1 MKNPW
6 LLYTLIRL
14 GMFFGLFFVLLLLD
28 FNPYFSAIIAAAIS
42 FALSLLVLDRQ
53 RDALSEQVAK
63 RLSRDAQ
70 GKYLDEQGSVED
82 AILESKEVDQ
92 INPETNLRGID
103 YGGKA

>member
-1 MKNPW
+1 
-6 LLYTLIRL
+6 
-14 GMFFGLFFVLLLLD
+14 MFFGLFFILLLLD

-92 INPETNLRGID
+92 INPETNQ
-103 YGGKA
+103 GGKA

>member
-1 MKNPW
+1 
-6 LLYTLIRL
+6 
-14 GMFFGLFFVLLLLD
+14 MFFGLFFVLLLLD

-53 RDALSEQVAK
+53 RDAMSEQVAK
-63 RLSRDAQ
+63 KLSRDAQ

-92 INPETNLRGID
+92 VNPETHQ
-103 YGGKA
+103 GGKA

>member
-14 GMFFGLFFVLLLLD
+14 GMFFGLFFILLLLD

-53 RDALSEQVAK
+53 RNAMSEQVAK
-63 RLSRDAQ
+63 KLSRDSQ
-70 GKYLDEQGSVED
+70 GKYLDEQGRVED
-82 AILESKEVDQ
+82 AILESKKVDQ
-92 INPETNLRGID
+92 VNPEAD
-103 YGGKA
+103 QGGKA

>member
-1 MKNPW
+1 M
-6 LLYTLIRL
+6 YTLIRL
-14 GMFFGLFFVLLLLD
+14 GMFFGLFFILLLLD

-63 RLSRDAQ
+63 KLGRDPQ

-82 AILESKEVDQ
+82 AILESKEIDQ
-92 INPETNLRGID
+92 VNPETNQS
-103 YGGKA
+103 GKA

>member
-1 MKNPW
+1 
-6 LLYTLIRL
+6 
-14 GMFFGLFFVLLLLD
+14 MFFGLFFILLLLD

-53 RDALSEQVAK
+53 RNAMSEQVAK
-63 RLSRDAQ
+63 KLSRDSQ

-92 INPETNLRGID
+92 VNPEAD
-103 YGGKA
+103 QGGKA

>member
-1 MKNPW
+1 
-6 LLYTLIRL
+6 
-14 GMFFGLFFVLLLLD
+14 MFFGLFFVLLLLD

-92 INPETNLRGID
+92 INPETNQ
-103 YGGKA
+103 GGKA

>member
-53 RDALSEQVAK
+53 RDAMSEQVAK
-63 RLSRDAQ
+63 KLSRDSQ

-92 INPETNLRGID
+92 VNPETNQ
-103 YGGKA
+103 GGKA

>member
-1 MKNPW
+1 
-6 LLYTLIRL
+6 
-14 GMFFGLFFVLLLLD
+14 MFFGLFFVLLLLD

-63 RLSRDAQ
+63 KLSRDAQ

-82 AILESKEVDQ
+82 AILESKEVNQ
-92 INPETNLRGID
+92 INPETNQ
-103 YGGKA
+103 GGKA

>member
-53 RDALSEQVAK
+53 RDAMSEQVAK
-63 RLSRDAQ
+63 KLSRNSQ

-92 INPETNLRGID
+92 VNPETNQ
-103 YGGKA
+103 GGKA

>member
-6 LLYTLIRL
+6 LMYTLIRL
-14 GMFFGLFFVLLLLD
+14 GMFFGLFFILLLLD

-63 RLSRDAQ
+63 KLSRDSQ

-82 AILESKEVDQ
+82 AILESKEIDQ
-92 INPETNLRGID
+92 VNPETNQS
-103 YGGKA
+103 GKA

>member
-1 MKNPW
+1 M
-6 LLYTLIRL
+6 YTLIRL
-14 GMFFGLFFVLLLLD
+14 GMFFGLFFILLLLD

-53 RDALSEQVAK
+53 RDAMSEQVAK
-63 RLSRDAQ
+63 KLSRDAQ

-92 INPETNLRGID
+92 VNPETNQ
-103 YGGKA
+103 GGKA

>member
-53 RDALSEQVAK
+53 RDAMSEQVAK
-63 RLSRDAQ
+63 NSA
-70 GKYLDEQGSVED
+70 ETP
-82 AILESKEVDQ
+82 KE
-92 INPETNLRGID
+92 NT
-103 YGGKA
+103 

>member
-1 MKNPW
+1 M
-6 LLYTLIRL
+6 YTLIRL
-14 GMFFGLFFVLLLLD
+14 GMFFGLFFILLLLD

-63 RLSRDAQ
+63 KLSRDSQ

-82 AILESKEVDQ
+82 DILESKEIDQ
-92 INPETNLRGID
+92 VNPETNQS
-103 YGGKA
+103 GKA

>member
-42 FALSLLVLDRQ
+42 FAFSLLVLDRQ
-53 RDALSEQVAK
+53 RNAMSEQVAK
-63 RLSRDAQ
+63 KLSRDAQ

-82 AILESKEVDQ
+82 AILESKEVHQ
-92 INPETNLRGID
+92 INPETNQ
-103 YGGKA
+103 GGKA

>member
-1 MKNPW
+1 
-6 LLYTLIRL
+6 
-14 GMFFGLFFVLLLLD
+14 MFFGLFFVLLLLD

-63 RLSRDAQ
+63 KLSRDAQ

-92 INPETNLRGID
+92 INPETNQ
-103 YGGKA
+103 GGKA

>member
-6 LLYTLIRL
+6 LMYTLIRL
-14 GMFFGLFFVLLLLD
+14 GMFFGLFFILLLLD

-53 RDALSEQVAK
+53 RDAMSEQVAK
-63 RLSRDAQ
+63 KLSRDSQ

-82 AILESKEVDQ
+82 AILESKEIDQ
-92 INPETNLRGID
+92 VNPEANQ
-103 YGGKA
+103 GGKA

>member
-14 GMFFGLFFVLLLLD
+14 GMFFGLFFILLLLD

-92 INPETNLRGID
+92 INPETNQ
-103 YGGKA
+103 GGKA

>member
-14 GMFFGLFFVLLLLD
+14 GMFFGLFFILLLLD

-42 FALSLLVLDRQ
+42 FAFSLLVLDRQ
-53 RDALSEQVAK
+53 RNAMSEQVAK
-63 RLSRDAQ
+63 KLSRDAQ

-82 AILESKEVDQ
+82 AILESKEVHQ
-92 INPETNLRGID
+92 INPETNQ
-103 YGGKA
+103 GGKA

>member
-14 GMFFGLFFVLLLLD
+14 GMFFGLFFILLLLD

-53 RDALSEQVAK
+53 RDAMSEQVAK
-63 RLSRDAQ
+63 KLSRDAQ

-92 INPETNLRGID
+92 VNPETNQ
-103 YGGKA
+103 GGKA

>member
-1 MKNPW
+1 
-6 LLYTLIRL
+6 
-14 GMFFGLFFVLLLLD
+14 MFFGLFFILLLLD

-63 RLSRDAQ
+63 KLSRDSQ

-82 AILESKEVDQ
+82 AILESKEIDQ
-92 INPETNLRGID
+92 VNPETNQS
-103 YGGKA
+103 GKA

>member
-14 GMFFGLFFVLLLLD
+14 GMFFGLFFILLLLD

-53 RDALSEQVAK
+53 RDAMSEQVAK
-63 RLSRDAQ
+63 KLSRDSQ

-82 AILESKEVDQ
+82 AILESKEIDQ
-92 INPETNLRGID
+92 VNPEANQ
-103 YGGKA
+103 GGKA

>member
-1 MKNPW
+1 M
-6 LLYTLIRL
+6 YTLIRL
-14 GMFFGLFFVLLLLD
+14 GMFFGLFFILLLLD

-63 RLSRDAQ
+63 KLSRDPQ

-82 AILESKEVDQ
+82 TILESKEIDQ
-92 INPETNLRGID
+92 VNPETNQS
-103 YGGKA
+103 GKA